1 MLAAM
6 RIAAIGDAHLGRTA
20 TTATTAEGVNQR
32 EFDFE
37 QSLLASVD
45 GALNEQPDLLVWLGD
60 IFDHPRPNYRSFR
73 VAMQALAKIRA
84 HGIGLVAISGNH
96 DTPRLPGVG
105 NPYAVLAD
113 AFPEFHFAY
122 RLEYEAF
129 DLPGLRVHAVPQ
141 TKTSEDTLDALHAA
155 DRGRSLDRVNLL
167 ITHPLVHSVERRYA
181 DMNEIEID
189 DRELQSDLVLLGH
202 YHTYCAVPERRNV
215 WYAGSTDTFS
225 FADDPH
231 RPKGFVVLDTE
242 SGMCRHETIAG
253 QRKLVTP
260 DPVEAFGR
268 SPAELSDEITQR
280 LLAEPEGAVARL
292 ALEHIEPDVYR
303 MLDLQGIF
311 HDAGHLLHIKL
322 EPHFY
327 STTTPVQDLPEL
339 STIGARWNDY
349 VATQPNDDL
358 DRDRLRQT
366 GIDYLERAID
376 AAIDPGSAD

>member
-1 MLAAM
+1 M
-6 RIAAIGDAHLGRTA
+6 RIAALGDAHLGRSA

-37 QSLLASVD
+37 RSFIAAVDAALAT
-45 GALNEQPDLLVWLGD
+45 NPDLVVWLGD
-60 IFDHPRPNYRSFR
+60 VFDHPRPNYRSFR
-73 VAMQALAKIRA
+73 VAMRSLARIRA

-122 RLEYEAF
+122 RMQYEPI

-141 TKTSEDTLDALHAA
+141 TRNAEDALEALHEA

-167 ITHPLVHSVERRYA
+167 LTHPLVHSVERRYA

-202 YHTYCAVPERRNV
+202 YHTYCAVPDRRNV

-225 FADDPH
+225 FADDPD
-231 RPKGFVVLDTE
+231 RAKGFVVLDTDT
-242 SGMCRHETIAG
+242 GTCRHHGLGE
-253 QRKLVTP
+253 QRRLCTP
-260 DPVEAFGR
+260 DPVEAYGR
-268 SPAELSDEITQR
+268 SPSEISEEISLRLSA
-280 LLAEPEGAVARL
+280 LPAGAVVRL
-292 ALEHIEPDVYR
+292 GLEHIEPDVYR
-303 MLDLQGIF
+303 LLDLHAIF
-311 HDAGHLLHIKL
+311 GQAKHLLHVKL
-322 EPHFY
+322 EPHFV
-327 STTTPVQDLPEL
+327 STTHLVEDLPEL
-339 STIGARWNDY
+339 ANIGARWNDY
-349 VATQPNDDL
+349 VATQPTDDL
-358 DRDRLRQT
+358 DADRLRRT
-366 GIDYLERAID
+366 GMDYLERAID